1 MSRHNHNRTEK
12 NYINTKYK
20 TIDDIAE
27 RENGSIK
34 SILMIGPVQQPRL
47 NFTYR
52 VDGFVF
58 NTGKRHRGGGIG
70 VNMKAGGY

>member
-1 MSRHNHNRTEK
+1 MSNTRTLRRRNK
-12 NYINTKYK
+12 QANYH
-20 TIDDIAE
+20 TIDNIAE

-34 SILMIGPVQQPRL
+34 SMIMIGPVQQSRL

-58 NTGKRHRGGGIG
+58 NTGKRHRGGGVG
-70 VNMKAGGY
+70 VNMKAGGDK